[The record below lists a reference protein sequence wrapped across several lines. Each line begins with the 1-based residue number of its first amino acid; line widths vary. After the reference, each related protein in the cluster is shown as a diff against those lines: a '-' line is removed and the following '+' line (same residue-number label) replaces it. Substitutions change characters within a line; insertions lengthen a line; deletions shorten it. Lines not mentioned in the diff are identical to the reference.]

1 MKKLNMKRCF
11 FRSYDYLL
19 SLLLCALGFSVMGC
33 SHTKRM
39 VKGDAKGE
47 IEMRQKEGK
56 VKALYGV
63 TPVDYRKVDV
73 EGMQFE
79 LKQ

>member
-1 MKKLNMKRCF
+1 MDMKQYF

-19 SLLLCALGFSVMGC
+19 SLLLCALGFGVMGC

-39 VKGDAKGE
+39 VKGDAEGE
-47 IEMRQKEGK
+47 MEMRQKEGK

-63 TPVDYRKVDV
+63 TPVDYRKIDV
-73 EGMQFE
+73 EGTQFE
-79 LKQ
+79 